1 MKTNHF
7 FAKWVRYI
15 SLTPRNSLNFKSSD
29 ITQILNH
36 QPFQTKLG
44 NWAVVCVCVSL
55 RRKWQSNPTSHFIF
69 FLFLV
74 FHNVSSK
81 LSTTHFII
89 IQFQTFQNNIKFRLL
104 STFFA
109 LIRTCNHKFIATQ
122 YFHNYLHELLELAIH
137 KKITILFIF
146 FEIER
151 ANLTVNHLFPRHN
164 SVQSTT

>member
-1 MKTNHF
+1 MKTTHF

-15 SLTPRNSLNFKSSD
+15 SLTPTNSLNFKSSD
-29 ITQILNH
+29 ITQTPNH
-36 QPFQTKLG
+36 QPFQTKPG

-55 RRKWQSNPTSHFIF
+55 RRKWQSNPTAHFF
-69 FLFLV
+69 FFSFFGFPQCFL
-74 FHNVSSK
+74 K
-81 LSTTHFII
+81 TFII

-109 LIRTCNHKFIATQ
+109 LIRTCNNKFIATQ